1 MNQPPDLSRLRLLLF
16 DVDGVF
22 TDNGLYVD
30 EDGRMTKRFD
40 IRDGAGVR
48 LAQMAGYEVGLISGH
63 DSEAVRRRA
72 AQLDIELCFTGV
84 KDKTPVYEEVL
95 ALRDADPGET
105 LYMGDD
111 YFDLPV
117 LRRAGLAVT
126 LPEAP
131 IFVRQHCHWIAG
143 RAGGRGAVRAVIER
157 LLKQTGKLDA
167 IRAQFL
173 GDDGSD
179 AAATAPGS

>member
-1 MNQPPDLSRLRLLLF
+1 MRSTPNLDRIRLLLF

-22 TDNGLYVD
+22 TDNGLYV
-30 EDGRMTKRFD
+30 EQDGSMTKRFD

-48 LAQMAGYEVGLISGH
+48 IAQMAGYEVGLISGH

-72 AQLDIELCFTGV
+72 AQLDIELCYTGV
-84 KDKTPVYEEVL
+84 KDKVPVFEEVL
-95 ALRDADPGET
+95 GLRDATEDEA

-126 LPEAP
+126 VAEAP
-131 IFVRQHCHWIAG
+131 MIVREHCHWIAG
-143 RAGGRGAVRAVIER
+143 RPGGRGAVRDTVER
-157 LLKQTGKLDA
+157 LLRHTGRWEA
-167 IRAQFL
+167 VRARLL
-173 GDDGSD
+173 GEAPTSD
-179 AAATAPGS
+179 